1 MDRIKILVIDCQ
13 RTIFLGF
20 LFATAKECLWRHIRH
35 CWIPELLQIISE
47 TKSQSV
53 THGSI
58 LSMSKEKLHYFMKIK
73 YFSQL
78 CEQLHVN
85 QFSHNFKENEQI
97 FDQLK
102 LN

>member
-20 LFATAKECLWRHIRH
+20 LFATAKKCLWGNMHT
-35 CWIPELLQIISE
+35 LLDSGIVEDYFWDKISVCH
-47 TKSQSV
+47 SQKYSV
-53 THGSI
+53 HVWGKNT
-58 LSMSKEKLHYFMKIK
+58 LFMKIK

-85 QFSHNFKENEQI
+85 QFLHNFQQNEQI

>member
-13 RTIFLGF
+13 RTIFLSF
-20 LFATAKECLWRHIRH
+20 LFATAKECLWGNMQTLF
-35 CWIPELLQIISE
+35 IPELLQIISE

-58 LSMSKEKLHYFMKIK
+58 LSMSEGKIHYFMKIK

-78 CEQLHVN
+78 CE
-85 QFSHNFKENEQI
+85 
-97 FDQLK
+97 
-102 LN
+102 

>member
-20 LFATAKECLWRHIRH
+20 LIATAKSVYGETCTH

-58 LSMSKEKLHYFMKIK
+58 LSMSEGKIHYFMKIK

-78 CEQLHVN
+78 CEQPHVN
-85 QFSHNFKENEQI
+85 QFLHNFTVNEHI
-97 FDQLK
+97 FHRVK